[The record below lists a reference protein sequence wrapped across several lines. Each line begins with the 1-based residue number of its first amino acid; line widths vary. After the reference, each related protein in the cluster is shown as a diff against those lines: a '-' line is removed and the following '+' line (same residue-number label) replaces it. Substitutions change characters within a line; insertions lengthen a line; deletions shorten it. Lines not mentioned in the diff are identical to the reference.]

1 MLTFSPVSLVPTS
14 SPVSLHLPLLG
25 TFLLT
30 LLMVRVKIQFKVH
43 DWELRV
49 DALFTGVRLELRRTR
64 EVGFRDDLVSEGA
77 LRVS

>member
-1 MLTFSPVSLVPTS
+1 
-14 SPVSLHLPLLG
+14 
-25 TFLLT
+25 
-30 LLMVRVKIQFKVH
+30 MVRVKIQFKVH